1 MTSAKLANSVRSYEL
16 GGVPY
21 RVGKLTLGAALQIE
35 EHLSKLKTPLEIY
48 RDSGILSALPTEK
61 SDDILNR
68 AAQETMFWPPDA
80 VTALSDGRFL
90 RRAEF
95 GIAFISALLAAYN
108 PGLSPHEITLIA
120 QKASIK
126 DVLQLQV
133 IAFGAD
139 VIDPKDERAASPAE
153 TIPDAANE

>member
-61 SDDILNR
+61 ADDILNR

-90 RRAEF
+90 RRADF

-120 QKASIK
+120 QKASLM
-126 DVLQLQV
+126 DVVQLQI

-139 VIDPKDERAASPAE
+139 ATDPKGVGVAKPKKTA
-153 TIPDAANE
+153 TPDASE

>member
-48 RDSGILSALPTEK
+48 RDSGVLSALPTEK
-61 SDDILNR
+61 ADDILNR

-80 VTALSDGRFL
+80 VTALCDVRFL
-90 RRAEF
+90 KRADF
-95 GIAFISALLAAYN
+95 GMAFISALLAAYN
-108 PGLSPHEITLIA
+108 PGLSPHEIESIA
-120 QKASIK
+120 KKASTQ
-126 DVLQLQV
+126 DVMKLQL
-133 IAFGAD
+133 IAFGVD
-139 VIDPKDERAASPAE
+139 GIDPKEAEASDPPTGNVE
-153 TIPDAANE
+153 SE